1 MVSVKIIKTNTRR
14 PGLGPK
20 GRTRKQASFEQAEQE
35 SASNEL
41 ADVSYQALAD
51 CGYTC
56 VGMLE

>member
-1 MVSVKIIKTNTRR
+1 MVSVKVIETNTRR
-14 PGLGPK
+14 SGLGPK
-20 GRTRKQASFEQAEQE
+20 RRTRKQASFEQAEQE

-41 ADVSYQALAD
+41 AHVSYQALTN